1 MASTFVDGY
10 DNMYDPRLK
19 PRVLRG
25 LVSDHL
31 PYEDGPVPSRPEI
44 SNLAFTVRT
53 FSLLS
58 ESLPR
63 TPTTVDA
70 SLVQDWKSSVDA
82 WVDRVVQ
89 LVSCDLPDK
98 NWVGICMLGLTCTE
112 CSTARFLSSYPAWL
126 DKLLSH
132 IEPPSDFQSVKV
144 ASCNSMSDLFTRT
157 YHQGRQLA
165 VLRCVRD
172 STTLWRLGGCTNV
185 KKDGT
190 SYAGKLIQP
199 ILKLLDEDSSEA
211 VLEGALCL
219 LCTIITFFPSSLL
232 RQYANA
238 EATIVSKI
246 LSGRSSIDLLKK
258 YAQCL
263 ALLPRSRG
271 DEESWALMM
280 EKILISINV
289 YLSDAFL
296 GLEEENKVNEP
307 MELVVPPEEQHQVPI
322 GSQTITGGTFEHTT
336 GRSKLFLISTV
347 PALLSCCSTM
357 LTNSYPVQVTIP
369 VRSLLTLVERV
380 LMVDGSCAQASFPFM
395 NVMQQEFISPELP
408 VLHSYSLDLLTALIK
423 GVRSQLL
430 PHAAEIIRLLIWY
443 FRRCALPTLR
453 IKVYSIIRILL
464 TSMGVGVALH
474 LAEEVISNAC
484 IDLGV
489 IGYGSAEELF
499 SSLSKTT
506 NEALLQ
512 PTHKKR
518 NQASITNSFL
528 QHQNGIQL
536 DIFEVEVQKNCSNF
550 PISLKIAALEALEAL
565 LTVGGSLG
573 SDSLRSTAD
582 LLLITVATN
591 ACNEEWDSEEMN
603 VFVPPN
609 EPTSSWADFQLAALQ
624 ALLASLLSP
633 ARVRPRFLSQGL
645 ELFQKGKLEI
655 GTKLARFCSH
665 ALLALEVLMHPRFVP
680 TVDFPSVNV
689 SPSSE
694 QFCQSD
700 TDSMRP
706 ADHKNSAPFSTA
718 DSIND
723 QAPYVYLHE
732 NWLKNGNETE
742 ALYSP
747 SKDMRNTKELA
758 ETDVEHA
765 IEVLRSENLREN
777 GSLDVDVGRDG
788 DEMMLELEQF
798 SDIIA
803 IEGVGSPAVTFADSE
818 AELREFV
825 SSNGAFSPANNG
837 TVASKECSADVA
849 AVSKTGEESLSTTL
863 AAREK

>member
-144 ASCNSMSDLFTRT
+144 ASCNSMSDLFTR
-157 YHQGRQLA
+157 
-165 VLRCVRD
+165 
-172 STTLWRLGGCTNV
+172 LGGCTNV

-211 VLEGALCL
+211 VL
-219 LCTIITFFPSSLL
+219 
-232 RQYANA
+232 A